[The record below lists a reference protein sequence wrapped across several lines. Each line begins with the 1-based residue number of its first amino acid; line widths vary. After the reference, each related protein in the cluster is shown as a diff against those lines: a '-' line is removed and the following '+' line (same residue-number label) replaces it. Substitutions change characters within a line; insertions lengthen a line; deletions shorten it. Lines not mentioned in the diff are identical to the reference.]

1 MLIVAIVSGIIVF
14 IFAPSIYFMISK
26 RSKSSDH
33 DAFHP
38 DISDDIDQ
46 TTNDY
51 SHQNSPPEVI
61 SGYDRNPES
70 NVTIEIVP
78 ESKNPMD
85 HFK

>member
-33 DAFHP
+33 DVHYA
-38 DISDDIDQ
+38 DIIDDIDHS
-46 TTNDY
+46 TLDY
-51 SHQNSPPEVI
+51 SRQNSPPEIVE
-61 SGYDRNPES
+61 DFNRNSES

>member
-33 DAFHP
+33 DAFH
-38 DISDDIDQ
+38 INRNETIDQ
-46 TTNDY
+46 TPVNP
-51 SHQNSPPEVI
+51 SQQNSPPEVI
-61 SGYDRNPES
+61 SGNDENPES
-70 NVTIEIVP
+70 NVTIEIIP
-78 ESKNPMD
+78 EAKHPRD

>member
-33 DAFHP
+33 DLHHT
-38 DISDDIDQ
+38 DIVENIDQ
-46 TTNDY
+46 HTINSY
-51 SHQNSPPEVI
+51 PQNSSPEVF
-61 SGYDRNPES
+61 SDYDQYPDS

>member
-38 DISDDIDQ
+38 DNSDDIEH

-51 SHQNSPPEVI
+51 SHQNSPPEIVE
-61 SGYDRNPES
+61 DFNRNSES